1 MQRCAAIATFSI
13 ALLSMPALA
22 CAQAICPP
30 DNVGC
35 EMSDVDFHHRDAL
48 FDSVMLDSGWVPA
61 GAPVQ
66 VRFALFLGG
75 STEVDLG
82 GTAVTSW
89 PSSLDVAVPGR
100 PGTGRLAID
109 YGLEI
114 IARVRIDVEIAGV
127 RYREEV
133 DIPIPGGIPRDLRVA
148 AVSTFD
154 PFVLPPSE
162 PRPIRAWDDTE
173 RVRVLEVDV
182 TDALIPIPGIGG
194 GFAFDAVAE
203 LEGSYQTD
211 RIAITDALTDI
222 TEENASVIVRAD
234 PGALELGAAKDYTV
248 LPHGTITYDG
258 VVTVFPT
265 LFVEILGRRF
275 DLTLA
280 EVPLNVVD
288 LSAST
293 DFDPAAV
300 HVPLPDIRLEETV
313 VAFGELMIGGALER
327 IVTVHN
333 DGESELRVGVSDPS
347 APFAASSASLAI
359 PPRSSERLAVRF
371 EPTAGGAESALLV
384 LDSNDPDE
392 PRVTIRLSGAGL
404 GFEVPDAG
412 VSDAGYGDAGPGF
425 TTAGGCG
432 CRTAGHAPSFRWAG
446 GLMAIAA
453 LAVLRR
459 RRGR

>member
-1 MQRCAAIATFSI
+1 MQRAAIAPLSI
-13 ALLSMPALA
+13 ALLVMPALA
-22 CAQAICPP
+22 HAQASCPP
-30 DNVGC
+30 DHVGC
-35 EMSDVDFHHRDAL
+35 ERSDVDFEHSDAL

-89 PSSLDVAVPGR
+89 PSALDVAVPGR
-100 PGTGRLAID
+100 PGTGRFAID
-109 YGLEI
+109 YGIEI
-114 IARVRIDVEIAGV
+114 VARVRIDVTIAGV
-127 RYREEV
+127 HYREEV

-148 AVSTFD
+148 ATSTFD

-162 PRPIRAWDDTE
+162 PRPILAWDDTE

-194 GFAFDAVAE
+194 GFAFEAVAE
-203 LEGSYQTD
+203 LEGRYQTD
-211 RIAITDALTDI
+211 RIAITDALTAI

-234 PGALELGAAKDYTV
+234 PGAAELGAAKDYTV
-248 LPHGTITYDG
+248 LPHGTIAYDG
-258 VVTVFPT
+258 VITIFPT
-265 LFVEILGRRF
+265 LFVEIVGRRF

-288 LSAST
+288 LTAST
-293 DFDPAAV
+293 DFDAAPV
-300 HVPLPDIRLEETV
+300 HVPLPDIRLEETT
-313 VAFGELMIGGALER
+313 VAFGELMVGEMLER

-333 DGESELRVGVSDPS
+333 DGESELRVSVSDPS
-347 APFAASSASLAI
+347 APFAASSPSLAI

-371 EPTAGGAESALLV
+371 APSMGGDESALLI

-392 PRVTIRLSGAGL
+392 PRVTIRLSGGALGFDMPDAGL
-404 GFEVPDAG
+404 GDAG
-412 VSDAGYGDAGPGF
+412 IYDDAGPGF
-425 TTAGGCG
+425 TTEGGCG
-432 CRTAGHAPSFRWAG
+432 CRTAGHTPSSPWPG
-446 GLMAIAA
+446 MLVGVGA

-459 RRGR
+459 RRR